1 MHNSNV
7 KIALLPTSN
16 LILLSSEER
25 NRNYACKKIGK
36 QSFYFRNLVLQYS
49 LLYTL
54 HIICI
59 LLKIAHIKKN
69 NNL

>member
-25 NRNYACKKIGK
+25 NRNYACKKIANK
-36 QSFYFRNLVLQYS
+36 AFISE
-49 LLYTL
+49 
-54 HIICI
+54 I
-59 LLKIAHIKKN
+59 
-69 NNL
+69 